1 MTVMTKTGNEDRLTN
16 DKLMVC
22 LDVDGT
28 IVNHRDQ
35 MSQQVRSAAREV
47 VDAGHEVVIS
57 TGRSLGAALP
67 VVQELGIEHGYVVAC
82 NGGVLAK
89 VTGEEVEVIHREIFD
104 PSLVLA
110 TLWRTLPNAKYA
122 LENERGEFLSSEQFS
137 DVSFGAPARVVD
149 FEELVNSK
157 AVRVVVFSTDS
168 SAEEF
173 GRAVHGLGLSG
184 VTYSVGWTAWLDIA
198 AEGTTKASGLER
210 LRGILRFAPEQT
222 IAVGDGRNDIEMLQW
237 AGLGVA
243 MGQAPDEVKAVADSV
258 TDTVWDD
265 GLVPVLRGVLAR

>member
-28 IVNHRDQ
+28 VVNHQDQ

-258 TDTVWDD
+258 TDSVWDD

>member
-1 MTVMTKTGNEDRLTN
+1 
-16 DKLMVC
+16 
-22 LDVDGT
+22 
-28 IVNHRDQ
+28 
-35 MSQQVRSAAREV
+35 
-47 VDAGHEVVIS
+47 
-57 TGRSLGAALP
+57 
-67 VVQELGIEHGYVVAC
+67 
-82 NGGVLAK
+82 
-89 VTGEEVEVIHREIFD
+89 
-104 PSLVLA
+104 
-110 TLWRTLPNAKYA
+110 
-122 LENERGEFLSSEQFS
+122 LSREQFS

-222 IAVGDGRNDIEMLQW
+222 IA
-237 AGLGVA
+237 
-243 MGQAPDEVKAVADSV
+243 
-258 TDTVWDD
+258 
-265 GLVPVLRGVLAR
+265 

>member
-1 MTVMTKTGNEDRLTN
+1 MTKTGNEDRLTN

-28 IVNHRDQ
+28 IVNHQDQ

-89 VTGEEVEVIHREIFD
+89 VTGEEVEVIHREIFY
-104 PSLVLA
+104 PSLALA

-210 LRGILRFAPEQT
+210 LRGILRFAPQQT

-258 TDTVWDD
+258 TDSVWDD

>member
-28 IVNHRDQ
+28 IVNHQDQ

-198 AEGTTKASGLER
+198 AEGTTKASDLER

-258 TDTVWDD
+258 TDSVWDD